1 MKIRSAAAVLVFI
14 LTAAAAGG
22 AERSF
27 LIGVFAG
34 AQRFPA
40 YGSAAEY
47 VRGEN
52 DFPVTPAHAAA
63 MAGFSFGRVSGPFL
77 FELEARW
84 TLPRAVVL
92 NDPSDGDSVS
102 VSTAAHVS
110 MVLNALVSPLHGTWR
125 PFVEAGGGVEAVL
138 VRSETVT
145 TAYGYM
151 IDRPALRTA
160 DRFDPEAHLGGGLIV
175 SLGEAL
181 ALRFGVRAVWIFD
194 DPHPV
199 RSLQAAGGLALR
211 F

>member
-1 MKIRSAAAVLVFI
+1 MKIRPAAAGLVFI
-14 LTAAAAGG
+14 LTAAAAGA
-22 AERSF
+22 AERSY
-27 LIGVFAG
+27 LIGVFGG
-34 AQRFPA
+34 AQRFQA
-40 YGSAAEY
+40 YGTTAEY

-52 DFPVTPAHAAA
+52 DFPVTPAHSAA

-84 TLPRAVVL
+84 TLPGTVVL
-92 NDPSDGDSVS
+92 KDPSDGDSVS
-102 VSTAAHVS
+102 VSTAAHIS
-110 MVLNALVSPLHGTWR
+110 MVLNALYSPFHGAWR
-125 PFVEAGGGVEAVL
+125 PFVEAGGGTDIFL
-138 VRSETVT
+138 SRSETVT
-145 TAYGYM
+145 TAYGYA

-160 DRFDPEAHLGGGLIV
+160 DRFDPEAHLGGGVIV

-199 RSLQAAGGLALR
+199 RSVQAAGGLALR